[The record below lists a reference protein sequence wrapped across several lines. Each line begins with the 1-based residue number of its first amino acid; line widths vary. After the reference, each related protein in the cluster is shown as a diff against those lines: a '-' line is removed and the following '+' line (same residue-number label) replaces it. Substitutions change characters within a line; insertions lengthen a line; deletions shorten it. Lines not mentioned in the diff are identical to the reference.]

1 MVIALYLIDMNM
13 SEFRETSPVHFDE
26 TTMARVPSEKRHWV
40 RLVVASLGIAILAF
54 VWSRMESGNSHP
66 TEAGD
71 QIVAVEQSRLVAPSD
86 VAPLSQLPSPVA
98 GTTVT
103 SDEHQTLGSSRF
115 TQKGVPMPD
124 APLSPSSGRD
134 DEIKAHLVGTWVHTK
149 HGHQWLEIRA
159 DGTARMLMKLDR
171 LSALVYG
178 AHTTLELTWALS
190 DSLMS
195 QTVVGGTPED
205 HVGKLVSD
213 FGKTR
218 QFKVLETTIET
229 MLLETLDND
238 RSQDHWTRSET
249 PPEWLNMTQ
258 EDKK

>member
-1 MVIALYLIDMNM
+1 M
-13 SEFRETSPVHFDE
+13 EQ
-26 TTMARVPSEKRHWV
+26 VPSEKRHWV

-54 VWSRMESGNSHP
+54 AWSRLESGNLHP
-66 TEAGD
+66 TEASD
-71 QIVAVEQSRLVAPSD
+71 QLGAVGQSHLVAI
-86 VAPLSQLPSPVA
+86 SPVA
-98 GTTVT
+98 GT
-103 SDEHQTLGSSRF
+103 SDSFDEHQTLGNSRF
-115 TQKGVPMPD
+115 TPKSIPMPD

-218 QFKVLETTIET
+218 QFKVLETTLESI
-229 MLLETLDND
+229 LLEAQDDD
-238 RSQDHWTRSET
+238 RTHDHWTRSET
-249 PPEWLNMTQ
+249 PPEWLNITQ